1 MFIGLALGK
10 SIATILVCRA
20 LLGLFGCVGTI
31 LVGGTFSDMYISEQ
45 RATPIASFS
54 WVAILGT
61 VGAPI
66 YAGFIDQTLGWRWVQ
81 GVQGI
86 ANVPLLIV
94 ILFFLK
100 ETRGEVVLQ
109 KRAKALNKA
118 TDTNKYVSAID
129 LDVRNIKDLL
139 HAASVKAIKMLAT
152 EVVVFAFGLW
162 IAFAWFLTF
171 LFLSVIPITF
181 EDKRGWS
188 HGVGGL
194 PYISLAI
201 GVTIAYGANFLQMR
215 YYNKL
220 VNDPTVT
227 VVPEHRLFGAMVGGP
242 FLPIGLYIYSFT
254 QYGDLPWIGPVI
266 GLAPIAIGIFFIFE
280 GCYSYTS
287 DCYGANS
294 SSAIA
299 GQGLMRNTL
308 GAVSPLFARQFF
320 VNVGSQYAG
329 LILALVATFLTF
341 IPFVFYKYGHVLR
354 KRSAQADC
362 PEDNLRRPS
371 IKRSRST
378 PSVSY

>member
-31 LVGGTFSDMYISEQ
+31 LVGGTFSDMYVSEQ
-45 RATPIASFS
+45 RAIPIASFS

-66 YAGFIDQTLGWRWVQ
+66 YAGFIDYALGWRWVQ

-94 ILFFLK
+94 IIFCLK

-109 KRAKALNKA
+109 KRAKALNKV
-118 TDTNKYVSAID
+118 TGTKKYVSPID
-129 LDVRNIKDLL
+129 LDARNIKDLL
-139 HAASVKAIKMLAT
+139 HAASVKAIKLLAT
-152 EVVVFAFGLW
+152 EIVVFAFGLW

-181 EDKRGWS
+181 EEKRGWN

-194 PYISLAI
+194 PYIALAL

-215 YYNKL
+215 HYNKL
-220 VNDPTVT
+220 VRDPTVT
-227 VVPEHRLFGAMVGGP
+227 IVPEHRLIGAMIGGP
-242 FLPIGLYIYSFT
+242 FLPIGLFIYSFT

-266 GLAPIAIGIFFIFE
+266 GLAPIAFGIFFIFE
-280 GCYSYTS
+280 SVYSYTS

-308 GAVSPLFARQFF
+308 AAVAPLFASQFF
-320 VNVGSQYAG
+320 HNVGSQYAG
-329 LILALVATFLTF
+329 LILAVIATFLTL
-341 IPFVFYKYGHVLR
+341 IPFAFYKYGHVLR
-354 KRSAQADC
+354 HRSSQADS
-362 PEDNLRRPS
+362 PEDDVRRPS
-371 IKRSRST
+371 IKRSRSM
-378 PSVSY
+378 PSISY